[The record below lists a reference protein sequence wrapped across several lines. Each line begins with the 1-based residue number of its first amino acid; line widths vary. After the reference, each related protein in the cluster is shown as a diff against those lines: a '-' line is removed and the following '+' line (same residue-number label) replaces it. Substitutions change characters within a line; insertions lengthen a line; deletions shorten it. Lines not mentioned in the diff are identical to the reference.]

1 MSDWTPLARGA
12 EHDPDEVAAR
22 EARHGILIDL
32 LGAYVDRELPPETA
46 AQVEAHLVG
55 CTRCRR
61 ELAVQQAMRERL
73 AAEPSVGASSA
84 LRDRIA
90 AAVAVTPLP
99 APPPR
104 RPRLAPRTLA
114 IAASALLLLALA
126 AIFVWRA
133 AGDAPAVVRVEQASS
148 VPLLAE
154 VLADYRRV
162 TAGDLPGRARDLAAV
177 RAAVPF
183 EVEPLQAPE
192 LRLVAAWTATI
203 DGEPSA
209 VLAYRA
215 GDRVLLQYLVPEA
228 HLFRSPAMRAA
239 IGGGHV
245 VTAQDGAQGLAAWPL
260 PSAGSILVGDLPAAQ
275 LARLVAV
282 PTPLAPRVTRGAE

>member
-12 EHDPDEVAAR
+12 EHDPEEVAAR

-55 CTRCRR
+55 CSRCRR
-61 ELAVQQAMRERL
+61 ELAVQQATRERL

-90 AAVAVTPLP
+90 AAVAATPLP
-99 APPPR
+99 PSPPR
-104 RPRLAPRTLA
+104 RSRLAPRTLA
-114 IAASALLLLALA
+114 IACSAALLLALA
-126 AIFVWRA
+126 SLFVWRGV
-133 AGDAPAVVRVEQASS
+133 GDAPTVVRVEQAAS

-183 EVEPLQAPE
+183 AVEPLQSPE

-203 DGEPSA
+203 DAEPSA

-245 VTAQDGAQGLAAWPL
+245 VTAQDGVQGLAAWPL
-260 PSAGSILVGDLPAAQ
+260 PAAGSILVGDLPAEQ
-275 LARLVAV
+275 LARLATVS
-282 PTPLAPRVTRGAE
+282 PLAPKVTRGAE

>member
-12 EHDPDEVAAR
+12 EHDPEEIAAR
-22 EARHGILIDL
+22 EARHQLLIDL
-32 LGAYVDRELPPETA
+32 LGAYIDGELPSETA

-61 ELAVQQAMRERL
+61 ELAVQQATRERL
-73 AAEPSVGASSA
+73 AAEPPIGASSA
-84 LRDRIA
+84 LRERIT
-90 AAVAVTPLP
+90 AAVAASPLP
-99 APPPR
+99 PAAPPR
-104 RPRLAPRTLA
+104 RSGLAPRTLG
-114 IAASALLLLALA
+114 IAVAAMLLLVLASV
-126 AIFVWRA
+126 FVWRGV
-133 AGDAPAVVRVEQASS
+133 GDAPTVVRVERLAS

-162 TAGDLPGRARDLAAV
+162 TAGDLPGRARDLDAV

-183 EVEPLQAPE
+183 EVEPLRSPN

-203 DGEPSA
+203 DAEPSA
-209 VLAYRA
+209 VLAYRS

-228 HLFRSPAMRAA
+228 HFFRSPAMRAA

-260 PSAGSILVGDLPAAQ
+260 AAAGSVLIGDLSAGE
-275 LARLVAV
+275 LARLASIEA
-282 PTPLAPRVTRGAE
+282 LAPTVTRGAE